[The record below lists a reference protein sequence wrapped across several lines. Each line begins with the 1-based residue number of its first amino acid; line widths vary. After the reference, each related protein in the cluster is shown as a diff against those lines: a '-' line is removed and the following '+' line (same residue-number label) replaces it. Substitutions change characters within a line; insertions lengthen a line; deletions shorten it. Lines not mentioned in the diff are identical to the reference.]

1 MKLKELQLS
10 GFKSFNDK
18 TKISFPSG
26 ISAIV
31 GPNGCGKSNIIDALK
46 WVMGEQSSKQLRG
59 KAMDDVIFAGTEALA
74 PSKMAE
80 VSLTLINNN
89 GSCPEEYKH
98 LPEITITRRFLRSGD
113 RKYFINKKACRL
125 KEIHNILM
133 GSGMGA
139 RTYSIV
145 QQGNVGA
152 ITEAGPE
159 QRRIF
164 IEEAAGITRYK
175 SQKKEAL
182 GKMEATNQNLTRL
195 KDIIKEVGSQLKGV
209 KRQAE
214 KAKNYQNY
222 QNIIQKLDISL
233 ALNYYE
239 THDRQIIKIND
250 VLRNLKHKDIEQS
263 SKLKKLNLAIEEIKR
278 KRAKKN
284 MQISEL
290 KTKKFNIQRKIDK
303 TENNLNHAK
312 NEIQRLVDEHRKLEI
327 TYKDQKKKNQHID
340 IEIESNEKEN
350 IHLNEKV
357 HKIDKLL
364 KDQEASSK
372 DTKDELKNQNKIL
385 EDKKASLME
394 FLAQEAR
401 YKNIHKTAS
410 QNKESLENR
419 LKKMT
424 DQRAQ
429 ARRQVTILEKKERS
443 AGENLDLIK
452 QKCKELKIEVKN
464 LEHSLNK
471 KSSALGEQLKIVQ
484 NLDLDRSK
492 IKSRYSALK
501 KMEDSCEWFKTGV
514 RAVMEKKKDI
524 PEILGLIVDFI
535 EPHSHYEEALES
547 ALSECLQYVMVKD
560 QNTCKKIIEYLKIN
574 NAGQCGF
581 IPVTSLKNINN
592 YDCLNKEK
600 LLLNYISIKPEFEEV
615 INVLLGNVM
624 VTHDLNE
631 AFELWNQNKGY
642 AVVTQNGD
650 KISKEGILTGGSKT
664 EGIIVKKQEVRQLK
678 EQLLKIEDEF
688 KTKREQ
694 LKELESQVRDME
706 KKLQK
711 IRMTY
716 NTYQNNSTE
725 AEKEQYRLTQDH
737 KNAKRNL
744 EFMSG
749 EYERLACEKTDI
761 KEEIFKYDKA
771 VSEVRHEI
779 VKAQED
785 ISKTSKEIS
794 KVSNKAE
801 EFQQKI
807 LDFKVQS
814 TSLQAKLENS
824 INTLRRLNTF
834 KEDGIK
840 QIDQKLKDIEQKKQ
854 SAALVKE
861 KISKYEESLKIDH
874 LDLKELTE
882 KLAESEAE
890 SKAVSRSINQN
901 DKSISE
907 IQGQRESTLQKIRE
921 LELEQ
926 SQSQLKQENVYSK
939 IKDSYDLDLS
949 ECLKN
954 KDLYENEKSIED
966 MEKELADYRK
976 KLVKLGSVNTD
987 AIKEFE
993 EHEKRYKFLT
1003 DEQADLLK
1011 AIRDLRKLILKI
1023 DRVIKNRF
1031 LDTFNKINDKLQEVF
1046 PELFN
1051 GGSANLILTDPDK
1064 PLETGVEFMVH
1075 PPGKRLTRL
1084 SLLSGGE
1091 KALSA
1096 IAFIFSIFLIKP
1108 TSFCVMDEIDA
1119 PLDEANVNRFTN
1131 LLKIIGKKSQIIMIT
1146 HNKATMEFAEILF
1159 GVTMQQKGVSRIVSV
1174 NLEKSAEQNSSLN

>member
-1 MKLKELQLS
+1 
-10 GFKSFNDK
+10 
-18 TKISFPSG
+18 
-26 ISAIV
+26 
-31 GPNGCGKSNIIDALK
+31 
-46 WVMGEQSSKQLRG
+46 
-59 KAMDDVIFAGTEALA
+59 
-74 PSKMAE
+74 
-80 VSLTLINNN
+80 
-89 GSCPEEYKH
+89 
-98 LPEITITRRFLRSGD
+98 
-113 RKYFINKKACRL
+113 
-125 KEIHNILM
+125 
-133 GSGMGA
+133 
-139 RTYSIV
+139 
-145 QQGNVGA
+145 
-152 ITEAGPE
+152 
-159 QRRIF
+159 
-164 IEEAAGITRYK
+164 
-175 SQKKEAL
+175 
-182 GKMEATNQNLTRL
+182 
-195 KDIIKEVGSQLKGV
+195 
-209 KRQAE
+209 
-214 KAKNYQNY
+214 
-222 QNIIQKLDISL
+222 
-233 ALNYYE
+233 
-239 THDRQIIKIND
+239 
-250 VLRNLKHKDIEQS
+250 
-263 SKLKKLNLAIEEIKR
+263 
-278 KRAKKN
+278 
-284 MQISEL
+284 
-290 KTKKFNIQRKIDK
+290 
-303 TENNLNHAK
+303 
-312 NEIQRLVDEHRKLEI
+312 
-327 TYKDQKKKNQHID
+327 
-340 IEIESNEKEN
+340 
-350 IHLNEKV
+350 
-357 HKIDKLL
+357 
-364 KDQEASSK
+364 
-372 DTKDELKNQNKIL
+372 
-385 EDKKASLME
+385 
-394 FLAQEAR
+394 
-401 YKNIHKTAS
+401 
-410 QNKESLENR
+410 
-419 LKKMT
+419 
-424 DQRAQ
+424 
-429 ARRQVTILEKKERS
+429 
-443 AGENLDLIK
+443 
-452 QKCKELKIEVKN
+452 
-464 LEHSLNK
+464 
-471 KSSALGEQLKIVQ
+471 
-484 NLDLDRSK
+484 
-492 IKSRYSALK
+492 
-501 KMEDSCEWFKTGV
+501 
-514 RAVMEKKKDI
+514 
-524 PEILGLIVDFI
+524 
-535 EPHSHYEEALES
+535 
-547 ALSECLQYVMVKD
+547 
-560 QNTCKKIIEYLKIN
+560 
-574 NAGQCGF
+574 
-581 IPVTSLKNINN
+581 
-592 YDCLNKEK
+592 
-600 LLLNYISIKPEFEEV
+600 
-615 INVLLGNVM
+615 
-624 VTHDLNE
+624 
-631 AFELWNQNKGY
+631 
-642 AVVTQNGD
+642 
-650 KISKEGILTGGSKT
+650 
-664 EGIIVKKQEVRQLK
+664 
-678 EQLLKIEDEF
+678 
-688 KTKREQ
+688 
-694 LKELESQVRDME
+694 ME